1 MDMTVVEQ
9 VKKDLIGCKLGR
21 VVIVM
26 DRRFSSEENLRILQR
41 AGGHYIVGEKMRLAK
56 AATEEAMSR
65 RDRYHQVRENLHVK
79 EIMVGDSETRQRYV
93 LVYNLQP
100 ERS

>member
-1 MDMTVVEQ
+1 
-9 VKKDLIGCKLGR
+9 
-21 VVIVM
+21 
-26 DRRFSSEENLRILQR
+26 
-41 AGGHYIVGEKMRLAK
+41 MRLAK
-56 AATEEAMSR
+56 VATEEAMSR

-79 EIMVGDSETRQRYV
+79 EIMVEDSETRQRYV